1 MTADVVQTV
10 IQIINGCGFPIAAC
24 VGMAWFIVWNK
35 KQAQENKKYN
45 YENLREAIDNNTK
58 VMQETAE
65 NDLGSSPYGADNGC
79 PDPLIA
85 DTCPVPCQMM

>member
-1 MTADVVQTV
+1 MMYNKYERKVNSMTADVVQTI

-24 VGMAWFIVWNK
+24 VGMAWFIVWNR

-58 VMQETAE
+58 VMKELCTHLKAQK
-65 NDLGSSPYGADNGC
+65 
-79 PDPLIA
+79 
-85 DTCPVPCQMM
+85 

>member
-1 MTADVVQTV
+1 MMYNKHERKVNIMTADVVQTI

-58 VMQETAE
+58 VMQELCSHLKA
-65 NDLGSSPYGADNGC
+65 
-79 PDPLIA
+79 
-85 DTCPVPCQMM
+85 QK

>member
-1 MTADVVQTV
+1 MMYNKHERKVNSMTADVVQTI

-35 KQAQENKKYN
+35 KQVQENKKYN

-58 VMQETAE
+58 VMQELCSHLRA
-65 NDLGSSPYGADNGC
+65 
-79 PDPLIA
+79 
-85 DTCPVPCQMM
+85 QK

>member
-1 MTADVVQTV
+1 MMYNKYERKVNSMTADVVQTI

-58 VMQETAE
+58 VMQELCSHLKA
-65 NDLGSSPYGADNGC
+65 
-79 PDPLIA
+79 
-85 DTCPVPCQMM
+85 QK

>member
-1 MTADVVQTV
+1 MIDSPKYYGYNVSERKVNSMTADVVQTI

-45 YENLREAIDNNTK
+45 YENLKEAIDNNTK
-58 VMQETAE
+58 VMQELCSHLKA
-65 NDLGSSPYGADNGC
+65 
-79 PDPLIA
+79 
-85 DTCPVPCQMM
+85 QK

>member
-1 MTADVVQTV
+1 MIDPPKNMTYNKHERKVNSMTADVVQTI

-58 VMQETAE
+58 VMQELCSHLKA
-65 NDLGSSPYGADNGC
+65 
-79 PDPLIA
+79 
-85 DTCPVPCQMM
+85 QK